1 MNPPPLD
8 QSVVELLRGSAL
20 APLIDRPVNDI
31 LRDMGLGPLPELPA
45 LPPLPDMPPLPVIDL
60 AALFRPL
67 TDMASGFGT
76 GALGAGPGPDPT
88 QVLSGVTSALQTAM
102 SLGTTALTTVM
113 QLWQS
118 MAAMQAAEKSGE
130 AQQNGQELA
139 TQGMQEKAVLG
150 TAATSVATGG
160 ALMAAVIAKFTATVA
175 ATAPFLA
182 VPGGQAF
189 LAAATAEAITEGV
202 AVVTKTRVEMTAHSA
217 NMTQAGKKV
226 KVTNPPKGADSMQEL
241 SQLMQLITPLMTLAT
256 TGAQS
261 IGQLATANSALL
273 APKSIEPV
281 AQTGVEGED
290 LDAAGSGGG
299 GGGAV
304 GGGGGGGV
312 GGAPVAAPLS
322 QWSGTRAAGIGALP
336 GASGSGPAATEPA
349 AAMRSGAVS
358 TGGSGSPGYLPM
370 GGAGAAAGAR
380 GAGDAGADLPNVLVN
395 AQHGDEVVGN
405 LEGASLPVVGA
416 AEQVSEPPPDRE
428 LTL

>member
-8 QSVVELLRGSAL
+8 QSIVELLRGSAL

-31 LRDMGLGPLPELPA
+31 LKEMGLGPLPELPA
-45 LPPLPDMPPLPVIDL
+45 LPPLPDMPPLPVLDL
-60 AALFRPL
+60 AALARPL

-76 GALGAGPGPDPT
+76 GALGTGPGPDPT
-88 QVLSGVTSALQTAM
+88 QVLTGITSALQTAM

-118 MAAMQAAEKSGE
+118 MAAMQAAEKSGQ

-150 TAATSVATGG
+150 SAATSVATGG
-160 ALMAAVIAKFTATVA
+160 ALMAGVIAKFMTTVA

-182 VPGGQAF
+182 APGGQAF
-189 LAAATAEAITEGV
+189 LAAATAEAISEGV

-241 SQLMQLITPLMTLAT
+241 SQLMQLVTPLMTLAT
-256 TGAQS
+256 TSVQS
-261 IGQLATANSALL
+261 ISQLATANSALL
-273 APKSIEPV
+273 APKSVEPPAEPDV
-281 AQTGVEGED
+281 AGEGEE
-290 LDAAGSGGG
+290 LDAESG

-304 GGGGGGGV
+304 GSGGGGV
-312 GGAPVAAPLS
+312 GAAPVAAPLS
-322 QWSGTRAAGIGALP
+322 QWSGTRAAGIGAMP
-336 GASGSGPAATEPA
+336 GVSGPGSGSAATEPA
-349 AAMRSGAVS
+349 AAMRSGA

-370 GGAGAAAGAR
+370 GAGGAAAGAR
-380 GAGDAGADLPNVLVN
+380 GAGDAGTDMPGFLVN